1 MKDANRSGV
10 QRFRLLPG
18 EETDQGNNVKLR
30 IIAASVFGVSL
41 SFAGVSCA
49 NGPQAGQRAEA
60 PARADNFRLVDNTGI
75 AQDLLRLVDVK
86 AIVVMAQLNADSTSR
101 AAAQSLEEL
110 KTQNPDVAFLMI
122 NSSLV
127 DTRESIAA
135 EARAQ
140 GYTIPILDDDLQFA
154 GEQLGFNTAGE
165 ARLIEPRTLR
175 ILYAGPVAAAG
186 ARLPAEGYL
195 AEALAAVKAGSLPS
209 SKTVDTKGSLIDF
222 PERARGNEH
231 LAISYATD
239 IAPILERKCVTC
251 HQVGGIGP
259 FAMDSYEALR
269 GFAPMIREAIRTD
282 TMPPWHPDP
291 KVGAFHANPD
301 LTSHE
306 ARTLVHWV
314 EAGAQ
319 RGSGDDPLVKAAH
332 IAADW
337 PLGRPDLIIDIP
349 EFKLPASGAVD
360 YQYPIVV
367 NPLSERRWV
376 RAASYLPGERRGVHH
391 ILGGYLSVPKGGG
404 QEAMQR
410 WEASYG
416 DFAVGGD
423 AFVLPP
429 DIGIELPPGG
439 GLNFQMHYTPFGKE
453 ATDRSRLGLYF
464 YPEKEKPKFAMR
476 HGRIIDAFI
485 EIPPGEEL
493 HGETAYTKFDK
504 DALLYAFFLH
514 THYRGRA
521 ARVELVTKSG
531 ARTTLIN
538 LPRYDFNWQRTYTFA
553 EPVVAPAGSKV
564 IVTYWYDNS
573 VRNLANPDPR
583 ATVRNGEQS
592 WEEMHYASF
601 YYRWTGETTDKPFP
615 QSPLQPAAS
624 LIAMLDGNLN
634 ETVEKGELGG
644 MLEPV
649 LGPRFAEFDKD
660 GSNGLDER
668 EIFAAAPLLMGVMR
682 QLVQRSPTVPQTRQ

>member
-1 MKDANRSGV
+1 MR
-10 QRFRLLPG
+10 R
-18 EETDQGNNVKLR
+18 R
-30 IIAASVFGVSL
+30 IFAASVLGILLTAAS
-41 SFAGVSCA
+41 GSCA
-49 NGPQAGQRAEA
+49 TGPQVGERVET
-60 PARADNFRLVDNTGI
+60 PARADNFRLIDNTGI

-86 AIVVMAQLNADSTSR
+86 AIVVMAQLNADPTSR
-101 AAAQSLEEL
+101 AAARSLEALRNE
-110 KTQNPDVAFLMI
+110 NPDVAFLMI
-122 NSSLV
+122 NSSLG
-127 DTRESIAA
+127 DTREQIAA

-154 GEQLGFNTAGE
+154 GEQLGFKVAGE
-165 ARLIEPRTLR
+165 ARLIEPGTLR
-175 ILYAGPVAAAG
+175 VLYAGPVTAAG
-186 ARLPAEGYL
+186 ASLPAEGYL
-195 AEALAAVKAGSLPS
+195 AEALAAVKAGSLPA
-209 SKTVDTKGSLIDF
+209 SKTVRTKGSILDF

-231 LAISYATD
+231 PAISYAAD
-239 IAPILERKCVTC
+239 VAPVLERKCVTC
-251 HQVGGIGP
+251 HQAGGIGP
-259 FAMDSYEALR
+259 FAMDSYEAVR

-291 KVGAFHANPD
+291 KVGVFHANPD
-301 LTSHE
+301 LTSDE

-314 EAGAQ
+314 EAGAR

-332 IAADW
+332 VAADW

-360 YQYPIVV
+360 YQYPIVA
-367 NPLSERRWV
+367 NPLSEQRWV

-391 ILGGYLSVPKGGG
+391 ILGGYLSMPKGGG

-464 YPEKEKPKFAMR
+464 YPDNQKPKFAMR

-485 EIPPGEEL
+485 EIPPGEEF
-493 HGETAYTKFDK
+493 HAETAYTKFDK

-521 ARVELVTKSG
+521 ARVELVTNGG

-564 IVTYWYDNS
+564 VVTYWYDNS
-573 VRNLANPDPR
+573 VRNRANPDPKV
-583 ATVRNGEQS
+583 TVRNGEQS
-592 WEEMHYASF
+592 WEEMHYTSF

-615 QSPLQPAAS
+615 QTPLQPAAS

-634 ETVEKGELGG
+634 DTVENDELGG
-644 MLEPV
+644 MLGPV

-660 GSNGLDER
+660 GSSGLDER

-682 QLVQRSPTVPQTRQ
+682 QLAQRSPIAPQARQ

>member
-1 MKDANRSGV
+1 MRT
-10 QRFRLLPG
+10 QIF
-18 EETDQGNNVKLR
+18 
-30 IIAASVFGVSL
+30 AASAFAILL
-41 SFAGVSCA
+41 SVAGVSCA
-49 NGPQAGQRAEA
+49 NRPEVSQRVEA

-86 AIVVMAQLNADSTSR
+86 AIVVMAQLNADSTSQ
-101 AAAQSLEEL
+101 AAAKSLEAL

-122 NSSLV
+122 NSSLA
-127 DTRESIAA
+127 DTREQIAA

-140 GYTIPILDDDLQFA
+140 GYTIPVLDDDLQFA
-154 GEQLGFNTAGE
+154 GVQLGFKVAGE
-165 ARLIEPRTLR
+165 ARLIEPKTLR
-175 ILYAGPVAAAG
+175 ILYAGPVTAAG
-186 ARLPAEGYL
+186 ARQPAQGYL
-195 AEALAAVKAGSLPS
+195 AEALAAVKAGSLPVDA
-209 SKTVDTKGSLIDF
+209 TVEARGAVIDF
-222 PERARGNEH
+222 PERAKGKEH

-239 IAPILERKCVTC
+239 VAPILEAKCVTC
-251 HQVGGIGP
+251 HQVGAIGP
-259 FAMDSYEALR
+259 FAMDSYETVH

-301 LTSHE
+301 LTSDE

-314 EAGAQ
+314 EAGAK
-319 RGSGDDPLVKAAH
+319 RGWGDDPLAKAAH
-332 IAADW
+332 VAPDW
-337 PLGRPDLIIDIP
+337 PLGRPDLVIDLP
-349 EFKLPASGAVD
+349 EFKLPASGAVN
-360 YQYPIVV
+360 YQYPIVA

-376 RAASYLPGERRGVHH
+376 RASSYLPGERRGVHH
-391 ILGGYLSVPKGGG
+391 ILGGYVSVPKGGG

-423 AFVLPP
+423 AFVLPT

-439 GLNFQMHYTPFGKE
+439 GLNFQIHYTPFGKE

-464 YPEKEKPKFAMR
+464 YPENQKPKFAMR

-493 HGETAYTKFDK
+493 HAETAYTKFDK

-521 ARVELVTKSG
+521 ARVELVMPDG
-531 ARTTLIN
+531 EHEMLIS

-564 IVTYWYDNS
+564 VVTYWYDNS
-573 VRNLANPDPR
+573 ARNLANPDPKT
-583 ATVRNGEQS
+583 TVRNGEQS
-592 WEEMHYASF
+592 WEEMHYTSF
-601 YYRWTGETTDKPFP
+601 YYRWSGETTEKPFP
-615 QSPLQPAAS
+615 QTPLQPAAS
-624 LIAMLDGNLN
+624 LIAMLDSNLN
-634 ETVEKGELGG
+634 DSVEKGELGG
-644 MLEPV
+644 MLGPV
-649 LGPRFAEFDKD
+649 LGPRFTEFDKD
-660 GSNGLDER
+660 GSYGLDER
-668 EIFAAAPLLMGVMR
+668 EILAAAPLLMGVMR
-682 QLVQRSPTVPQTRQ
+682 QLVQRSPPAPPTLQ

>member
-1 MKDANRSGV
+1 MNR
-10 QRFRLLPG
+10 PG
-18 EETDQGNNVKLR
+18 FAYQGNNVKFR
-30 IIAASVFGVSL
+30 IIGASVFGASL
-41 SFAGVSCA
+41 LVAGVA
-49 NGPQAGQRAEA
+49 LARNETPATAAA
-60 PARADNFRLVDNTGI
+60 PRQVDNFRLTDNNGF
-75 AQDLLRLVDVK
+75 AHDLRWLVDVK
-86 AIVVMAQLNADSTSR
+86 AIVIVSQLNGDPGSR
-101 AAAQSLEEL
+101 KAGRELEVLKKAHPDMAFFMVNSAAA
-110 KTQNPDVAFLMI
+110 DGRDA
-122 NSSLV
+122 
-127 DTRESIAA
+127 IAA
-135 EARAQ
+135 EAKTQ
-140 GYTIPILDDDLQFA
+140 GYTFPVLRDDLQLV
-154 GEQLGFNTAGE
+154 GEQLGISYAGE
-165 ARLIEPRTLR
+165 AYVVEPKTLKV
-175 ILYAGPVAAAG
+175 LYHGPVAGAA
-186 ARLPAEGYL
+186 
-195 AEALAAVKAGSLPS
+195 KAGSLAAALTDVS
-209 SKTVDTKGSLIDF
+209 VGRTIAAADVAGKGTRIAF
-222 PERARGNEH
+222 PERSRHAQH
-231 LAISYATD
+231 QAISYTKD
-239 IAPILERKCVTC
+239 IAPILEAKCVTC
-251 HQVGGIGP
+251 HQTGGIGP
-259 FAMDSYEALR
+259 FAMTNYQTVK
-269 GFAPMIREAIRTD
+269 GYAPMIRETIRTR

-291 KVGAFHANPD
+291 AFGKFEHDEGLSPAQV
-301 LTSHE
+301 T
-306 ARTLVHWV
+306 TLVHWV
-314 EAGAQ
+314 EAGAP
-319 RGSGDDPLVKAAH
+319 RGEGDDPLAAQTRT
-332 IAADW
+332 APQW

-376 RAASYLPGERRGVHH
+376 RAARYLPGERRGVHH

-423 AFVLPP
+423 AFTLPP

-493 HGETAYTKFDK
+493 HAETAYTKFDK
-504 DALLYAFFLH
+504 EALLYAFFLH

-521 ARVELVTKSG
+521 ARVELVTKNG

-553 EPVVAPAGSKV
+553 EPVVAPAGSKIV
-564 IVTYWYDNS
+564 VTYWYDNS
-573 VRNLANPDPR
+573 VRNLANPDPKV
-583 ATVRNGEQS
+583 TVRNGEQS
-592 WEEMHYASF
+592 WEEMHYTSF

-615 QSPLQPAAS
+615 LTPLQPAAS

-634 ETVEKGELGG
+634 DTVEKDELGG
-644 MLEPV
+644 MLGPV

-660 GSNGLDER
+660 GSGGLDER
-668 EIFAAAPLLMGVMR
+668 EILAAAPLLMGVMR
-682 QLVQRSPTVPQTRQ
+682 QLVQRSPTALQTRR

>member
-1 MKDANRSGV
+1 MKDANRRGV
-10 QRFRLLPG
+10 QRSKLLPG
-18 EETDQGNNVKLR
+18 EEADQGNNVKFR
-30 IIAASVFGVSL
+30 IIATSVIGVSL
-41 SFAGVSCA
+41 LVAGVA
-49 NGPQAGQRAEA
+49 LARNETPTTAAA
-60 PARADNFRLVDNTGI
+60 PRQVDNFRLTDNNGF
-75 AQDLLRLVDVK
+75 AQDLRRLVDVK
-86 AIVVMAQLNADSTSR
+86 AIVIVSQLNGDAGSR
-101 AAAQSLEEL
+101 KAGRELEALKKAHPDMAFFMLNSAAA
-110 KTQNPDVAFLMI
+110 DGRDA
-122 NSSLV
+122 
-127 DTRESIAA
+127 IAA
-135 EARAQ
+135 EAKTQ
-140 GYTIPILDDDLQFA
+140 GYTFPVLRDDLQLV
-154 GEQLGFNTAGE
+154 GEQLGISYAGE
-165 ARLIEPRTLR
+165 AYVVEPKTLKV
-175 ILYAGPVAAAG
+175 LYHGPVAGAA
-186 ARLPAEGYL
+186 
-195 AEALAAVKAGSLPS
+195 KAGSLAAALTDVS
-209 SKTVDTKGSLIDF
+209 VGRTIAAADVAGRGTRIAF
-222 PERARGNEH
+222 PERSRQAQH
-231 LAISYATD
+231 QAISYTKD
-239 IAPILERKCVTC
+239 IAPILEAKCVTC
-251 HQVGGIGP
+251 HQTGGIAP
-259 FAMDSYEALR
+259 FAMTNYQTVK
-269 GFAPMIREAIRTD
+269 GYAPMIREAIRTR

-291 KVGAFHANPD
+291 AFGKFEHDEGLSPAQI
-301 LTSHE
+301 T
-306 ARTLVHWV
+306 TLVHWV
-314 EAGAQ
+314 EAGAP
-319 RGSGDDPLVKAAH
+319 RGEGDDPLAAQPRT
-332 IAADW
+332 APEW

-423 AFVLPP
+423 AFILPP

-493 HGETAYTKFDK
+493 HAETAYTKFDK

-521 ARVELVTKSG
+521 ARVELVTKNG
-531 ARTTLIN
+531 ARTTLID

-564 IVTYWYDNS
+564 VVTYWYDNS
-573 VRNLANPDPR
+573 ARNLANPDPKV
-583 ATVRNGEQS
+583 TVRNGEQS
-592 WEEMHYASF
+592 WEEMHYTSF

-615 QSPLQPAAS
+615 LTPLQPAAS

-634 ETVEKGELGG
+634 DTVEKDELGG
-644 MLEPV
+644 MLGPV

-660 GSNGLDER
+660 GSGGLDER
-668 EIFAAAPLLMGVMR
+668 EILAAAPLLMGVMR
-682 QLVQRSPTVPQTRQ
+682 QLVQRSPTAPQTRR